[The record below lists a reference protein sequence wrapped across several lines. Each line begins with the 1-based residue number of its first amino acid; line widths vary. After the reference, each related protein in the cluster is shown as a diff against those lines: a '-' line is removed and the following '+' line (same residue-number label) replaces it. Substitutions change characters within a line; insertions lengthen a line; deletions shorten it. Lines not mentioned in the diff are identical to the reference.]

1 MRLSITLFMFCLMM
15 QAILIASICSAQ
27 GETTEVE
34 MRLANGVPVEGT
46 FKSAAPEGLTVE
58 SAKGTKVLPWKYLSA
73 GTRWRYERPMLAELE
88 ARRIKAEKEAK
99 AKAEA
104 AAKAA
109 AAKAA
114 ADAAKKAVGTNAV
127 PPAAVPAKPIPAG
140 AATTPQIPVAVP
152 TIPSPAKSAAKPAT
166 PAGK

>member
-1 MRLSITLFMFCLMM
+1 MFCLMI
-15 QAILIASICSAQ
+15 QTILIANICSAQ
-27 GETTEVE
+27 GETPEVE

-58 SAKGTKVLPWKYLSA
+58 SARGTKVLPWKYLSA

-104 AAKAA
+104 EAKAA
-109 AAKAA
+109 AE
-114 ADAAKKAVGTNAV
+114 AAKKAAGTNA
-127 PPAAVPAKPIPAG
+127 PAKP
-140 AATTPQIPVAVP
+140 AA
-152 TIPSPAKSAAKPAT
+152 PAKK
-166 PAGK
+166 